1 MKKKFLRAGLVL
13 GVFLASTLMLSQ
25 MLFAGPLVEFGD
37 EGWMQFDVKLQGI
50 ADFTDFGS
58 GTDGSKSRSDLYL
71 RRARITLTGMLND
84 TWGAKFQT

>member
-1 MKKKFLRAGLVL
+1 MKKLYGMAAT
-13 GVFLASTLMLSQ
+13 GVGMLMFGTILASQSVT
-25 MLFAGPLVEFGD
+25 AGPLVEFGD

-58 GTDGSKSRSDLYL
+58 GVDGTESRSDLYL
-71 RRARITLTGMLND
+71 RRARLVFTGMLND

>member
-1 MKKKFLRAGLVL
+1 MKKRLSTAALAIGTCLAG
-13 GVFLASTLMLSQ
+13 SLMLSQ
-25 MLFAGPLVEFGD
+25 PTVAGPMVEFGD

-58 GTDGSKSRSDLYL
+58 GVDGTESRSDFYL
-71 RRARITLTGMLND
+71 RRARLVFTGMLND

>member
-1 MKKKFLRAGLVL
+1 MKKRLYAAALALGTCLGAGLMI
-13 GVFLASTLMLSQ
+13 ARPAA
-25 MLFAGPLVEFGD
+25 AGPMVEFGD

-58 GTDGSKSRSDLYL
+58 GVDGTESRSDFYL
-71 RRARITLTGMLND
+71 RRARLVFTGMFDD

>member
-1 MKKKFLRAGLVL
+1 MKKRFSAAALALGICLGTGMISAGS
-13 GVFLASTLMLSQ
+13 AT
-25 MLFAGPLVEFGD
+25 AGPLVEFGD

-58 GTDGSKSRSDLYL
+58 GVDGTESRSDFYL
-71 RRARITLTGMLND
+71 RRARLVFTGMLND

>member
-1 MKKKFLRAGLVL
+1 MKKRFSVAALAL
-13 GVFLASTLMLSQ
+13 GTCLTGSLMLSQ
-25 MLFAGPLVEFGD
+25 PAAAGPLVEFGD

-58 GTDGSKSRSDLYL
+58 GVDGTESRSDFYL
-71 RRARITLTGMLND
+71 RRARLVFTGMLND